1 MKRINPTAAQI
12 ANSPAAKLAAKL
24 ASSPAAQMMNSQMA
38 KVAPQ
43 IINPE
48 IAKAAAQISRIAQPY
63 AEALQKF
70 SHIEW
75 IGKIPKCWDIVK
87 TKRIFQNNKQVAGK
101 YANDFERLALT
112 MNGVIKRDKDDADG
126 LQPESFEGYQVLEEN
141 QLVFKLI
148 DLENVKTSRVGL
160 SPYTGIVSPAYIVLK
175 NTQVDN
181 RFFYYYYMNMYYQE
195 IFNYMGGEGVRSA
208 LNAKDLLEVPLPK
221 ISMTEQQVIA
231 DYLDGECA
239 RIDGIVTT
247 QRQII
252 ERLKEYKKSV
262 ITEAVTRGLNP
273 DAPMRNSGIDWI
285 GKIPEH
291 WEISKLKYYSKYIT
305 DGTHT
310 TPEYLA
316 DGVPFL
322 SIKDISTGKLD
333 FSNTKYIS
341 QQQHEELSKHAPI
354 EKGDILFTRIGTLGV
369 SVIVETDI
377 TFDIFVS
384 VGLLKPKDNIN
395 TKYLNYVMNSEYY
408 YQYIQLVKAGE
419 GTSAAKFNL
428 SDVSNSPIVCPP
440 LSEQQAISD
449 YLDRKCSEI
458 DSIIEKRELM
468 IELMTEYKKSLI
480 YECVTGK
487 KEIVD
492 VVE

>member
-1 MKRINPTAAQI
+1 MKEINPIAAQI
-12 ANSPAAKLAAKL
+12 ANSPSAKLAAKL
-24 ASSPAAQMMNSQMA
+24 ANNPMVKAATQMA
-38 KVAPQ
+38 N
-43 IINPE
+43 NPMV
-48 IAKAAAQISRIAQPY
+48 KAATRISRIAQPY

-75 IGKIPKCWDIVK
+75 IGKIPKHWEISKIHSVYSERKQIVSDTEYAPLSV
-87 TKRIFQNNKQVAGK
+87 TK
-101 YANDFERLALT
+101 
-112 MNGVIKRDKDDADG
+112 NGVVPQLENAAKSDAHDNRKLVKRGDFVINSRSDRRGSSGISELDG
-126 LQPESFEGYQVLEEN
+126 SVSLINTVMQPRNNMDNKYYNF
-141 QLVFKLI
+141 VFKTERFC
-148 DLENVKTSRVGL
+148 DEFYRFGH
-160 SPYTGIVSPAYIVLK
+160 GIVADLWSTHWAEMK
-175 NTQVDN
+175 NICIP
-181 RFFYYYYMNMYYQE
+181 MP
-195 IFNYMGGEGVRSA
+195 
-208 LNAKDLLEVPLPK
+208 DLQ
-221 ISMTEQQVIA
+221 EQQAIA

-341 QQQHEELSKHAPI
+341 QHQHEELSKHAPI

-440 LSEQQAISD
+440 LSEQQAIAD

>member
-1 MKRINPTAAQI
+1 ML
-12 ANSPAAKLAAKL
+12 ANKEYKESGVVWLGLVPKYWNVQRLKNVLVDRNEANEPVKTDFILSLTNDRGVIPYSEKGDVGNKSKDDVTGYKLAY
-24 ASSPAAQMMNSQMA
+24 P
-38 KVAPQ
+38 
-43 IINPE
+43 
-48 IAKAAAQISRIAQPY
+48 
-63 AEALQKF
+63 
-70 SHIEW
+70 
-75 IGKIPKCWDIVK
+75 GDIVL
-87 TKRIFQNNKQVAGK
+87 NS
-101 YANDFERLALT
+101 
-112 MNGVIKRDKDDADG
+112 MNVIIG
-126 LQPESFEGYQVLEEN
+126 S
-141 QLVFKLI
+141 
-148 DLENVKTSRVGL
+148 VGL
-160 SPYTGIVSPAYIVLK
+160 SNYFGAVSPV
-175 NTQVDN
+175 
-181 RFFYYYYMNMYYQE
+181 YYMLYPRNKADEVKYYNYIFQTREFQQSLKGYGNGIME
-195 IFNYMGGEGVRSA
+195 IRMRIPIGN
-208 LNAKDLLEVPLPK
+208 LNNVMLPVPTPA
-221 ISMTEQQVIA
+221 EQKAIA
-231 DYLDGECA
+231 DYLDGECT
-239 RIDGIVTT
+239 RIDGIVTN

-273 DAPMRNSGIDWI
+273 DAPMKDSGIEWI

-291 WEISKLKYYSKYIT
+291 WKISKLKYYSKYIT

-322 SIKDISTGKLD
+322 SIKDISAGKLD

-395 TKYLNYVMNSEYY
+395 TKHLNYVMNSEYY

-440 LSEQQAISD
+440 LSEQQAIAD

-458 DSIIEKRELM
+458 DSIIEKRERM

>member
-1 MKRINPTAAQI
+1 MK
-12 ANSPAAKLAAKL
+12 
-24 ASSPAAQMMNSQMA
+24 
-38 KVAPQ
+38 
-43 IINPE
+43 
-48 IAKAAAQISRIAQPY
+48 
-63 AEALQKF
+63 
-70 SHIEW
+70 
-75 IGKIPKCWDIVK
+75 D
-87 TKRIFQNNKQVAGK
+87 
-101 YANDFERLALT
+101 
-112 MNGVIKRDKDDADG
+112 
-126 LQPESFEGYQVLEEN
+126 
-141 QLVFKLI
+141 
-148 DLENVKTSRVGL
+148 
-160 SPYTGIVSPAYIVLK
+160 
-175 NTQVDN
+175 
-181 RFFYYYYMNMYYQE
+181 
-195 IFNYMGGEGVRSA
+195 
-208 LNAKDLLEVPLPK
+208 
-221 ISMTEQQVIA
+221 
-231 DYLDGECA
+231 
-239 RIDGIVTT
+239 
-247 QRQII
+247 
-252 ERLKEYKKSV
+252 
-262 ITEAVTRGLNP
+262 
-273 DAPMRNSGIDWI
+273 SGIEWI

-291 WEISKLKYYSKYIT
+291 WKISKLKYYSKYIT

-322 SIKDISTGKLD
+322 SIKDISAGKLD

-395 TKYLNYVMNSEYY
+395 TKHLNYVMNSEYY

-440 LSEQQAISD
+440 LSEQQAIAD
-449 YLDRKCSEI
+449 YLDRKCGKI
-458 DSIIEKRELM
+458 DNIIEKRERM

>member
-1 MKRINPTAAQI
+1 MREMKD
-12 ANSPAAKLAAKL
+12 SG
-24 ASSPAAQMMNSQMA
+24 
-38 KVAPQ
+38 
-43 IINPE
+43 
-48 IAKAAAQISRIAQPY
+48 
-63 AEALQKF
+63 
-70 SHIEW
+70 IEW
-75 IGKIPKCWDIVK
+75 IGKIPANNNIVRNK
-87 TKRIFQNNKQVAGK
+87 YYVSYTKGKNPISLNSEGFGKPYIGASDLDALNNT
-101 YANDFERLALT
+101 YENYTTDEYIPECT
-112 MNGVIKRDKDDADG
+112 KDDILVLWDG
-126 LQPESFEGYQVLEEN
+126 ARAGLLGTNKIGCISSTIAKLEVIPEV
-141 QLVFKLI
+141 I
-148 DLENVKTSRVGL
+148 
-160 SPYTGIVSPAYIVLK
+160 YT
-175 NTQVDN
+175 
-181 RFFYYYYMNMYYQE
+181 RFFFWYLKGFEKFLSDMVTGTTIPHMNRRYIEDIQFIDFSLYQ
-195 IFNYMGGEGVRSA
+195 
-208 LNAKDLLEVPLPK
+208 
-221 ISMTEQQVIA
+221 QQAIA

-239 RIDGIVTT
+239 RIDGLVEK
-247 QRQII
+247 QRSII
-252 ERLKEYKKSV
+252 EKLKEYKKSV
-262 ITEAVTRGLNP
+262 ITEAVTHGLNST
-273 DAPMRNSGIDWI
+273 APMKDSGIEWI

-322 SIKDISTGKLD
+322 SIKDISAGKLD

-384 VGLLKPKDNIN
+384 VGLLKPKDTIN

-440 LSEQQAISD
+440 LSEQQAIAD

-458 DSIIEKRELM
+458 DSIIEKRERM

>member
-1 MKRINPTAAQI
+1 MRDMKD
-12 ANSPAAKLAAKL
+12 SGFVWL
-24 ASSPAAQMMNSQMA
+24 
-38 KVAPQ
+38 
-43 IINPE
+43 
-48 IAKAAAQISRIAQPY
+48 
-63 AEALQKF
+63 
-70 SHIEW
+70 
-75 IGKIPKCWDIVK
+75 GKIPKSWATKKVKQIFFQKKEKAFTDNPTILSLARDGVKIRDISTNEGQLAADYSTYNPVSK
-87 TKRIFQNNKQVAGK
+87 NDLLLNPMDLYSGDNCNISRI
-101 YANDFERLALT
+101 E
-112 MNGVIKRDKDDADG
+112 GVI
-126 LQPESFEGYQVLEEN
+126 
-141 QLVFKLI
+141 
-148 DLENVKTSRVGL
+148 
-160 SPYTGIVSPAYIVLK
+160 SPAYVNLRNISQSD
-175 NTQVDN
+175 TPD
-181 RFFYYYYMNMYYQE
+181 F
-195 IFNYMGGEGVRSA
+195 FNYYFKHQYWSMAFFAHGRGVSFENRWTLTNEVLRNYPVLYPSA
-208 LNAKDLLEVPLPK
+208 L
-221 ISMTEQQVIA
+221 EQQAIA

-239 RIDGIVTT
+239 RIDGIVAT

-262 ITEAVTRGLNP
+262 ITEAITRGLNP
-273 DAPMRNSGIDWI
+273 NAPMRNSGIDWI

-341 QQQHEELSKHAPI
+341 QHQHEELSKHAPI

-440 LSEQQAISD
+440 LSEQQAIAD
-449 YLDRKCSEI
+449 YLDRECARI
-458 DSIIEKRELM
+458 DTIIEKRERM

-487 KEIVD
+487 KEVA
-492 VVE
+492 

>member
-1 MKRINPTAAQI
+1 MREMKDCG
-12 ANSPAAKLAAKL
+12 
-24 ASSPAAQMMNSQMA
+24 
-38 KVAPQ
+38 
-43 IINPE
+43 
-48 IAKAAAQISRIAQPY
+48 
-63 AEALQKF
+63 
-70 SHIEW
+70 IEW
-75 IGKIPKCWDIVK
+75 IGDIPVSWDTIKLKFYGKIYNGSTPKSDNPEYYDGDITWVTPADMDNASTIINSKKTITEAGLESCGTNLVPKNSIVISTRAPIGVVCIAGKELCTNQGCKSIVPKDISCAKYPYYFLLTQSDTLNMLGKGTTFLELSTSDLSNYKIP
-87 TKRIFQNNKQVAGK
+87 F
-101 YANDFERLALT
+101 
-112 MNGVIKRDKDDADG
+112 
-126 LQPESFEGYQVLEEN
+126 
-141 QLVFKLI
+141 
-148 DLENVKTSRVGL
+148 
-160 SPYTGIVSPAYIVLK
+160 PAK
-175 NTQVDN
+175 
-181 RFFYYYYMNMYYQE
+181 
-195 IFNYMGGEGVRSA
+195 
-208 LNAKDLLEVPLPK
+208 K
-221 ISMTEQQVIA
+221 EQQAIA

-252 ERLKEYKKSV
+252 EKLKEYKKSV

-273 DAPMRNSGIDWI
+273 DVPMKDSGIDWI
-285 GKIPEH
+285 GKIPEY

-322 SIKDISTGKLD
+322 SIKDISAGKLD

-377 TFDIFVS
+377 AFDIFVS
-384 VGLLKPKDNIN
+384 VGLLKPRDNIN

-428 SDVSNSPIVCPP
+428 SDVSNSPIVCPL
-440 LSEQQAISD
+440 LSEQQAIAD

-458 DSIIEKRELM
+458 DSIIEKRERM

>member
-1 MKRINPTAAQI
+1 MKEINPIATQI
-12 ANSPAAKLAAKL
+12 ANSPSAKLAAKL
-24 ASSPAAQMMNSQMA
+24 ADNPMVKAATQMA
-38 KVAPQ
+38 N
-43 IINPE
+43 NPMV
-48 IAKAAAQISRIAQPY
+48 KAATPISRIAQPY

-75 IGKIPKCWDIVK
+75 IGKIPKHWGMCRIKNWASFINGFAFKSNELTTDKLVPVIRISDIQNGNLDYTSCLTFDYSNRLQAYLIKHNDIIIAMSGATTGKTALVK
-87 TKRIFQNNKQVAGK
+87 S
-101 YANDFERLALT
+101 
-112 MNGVIKRDKDDADG
+112 DAMA
-126 LQPESFEGYQVLEEN
+126 YIN
-141 QLVFKLI
+141 Q
-148 DLENVKTSRVGL
+148 RVGIIRNAEKYIYYCLNTDMFSEYVNLL
-160 SPYTGIVSPAYIVLK
+160 SAG
-175 NTQVDN
+175 
-181 RFFYYYYMNMYYQE
+181 
-195 IFNYMGGEGVRSA
+195 SA
-208 LNAKDLLEVPLPK
+208 QPN
-221 ISMTEQQVIA
+221 ISMGQILNFSIPYISKEKQQAIA

-239 RIDGIVTT
+239 RIDSIVEK

-262 ITEAVTRGLNP
+262 ITEAVTKGLNP
-273 DAPMRNSGIDWI
+273 NTPMKDSGIGWI
-285 GKIPEH
+285 GKIPEL

-305 DGTHT
+305 DGTHA

-316 DGVPFL
+316 DGIPFL
-322 SIKDISTGKLD
+322 SIKDISAGKLD

-369 SVIVETDI
+369 SVIVETD
-377 TFDIFVS
+377 TAFDIFVS

-428 SDVSNSPIVCPP
+428 SDVSNSPIVCPS
-440 LSEQQAISD
+440 LSEQQEIAD
-449 YLDRKCSEI
+449 YLDKKCVEI
-458 DSIIEKRELM
+458 DSIVEKRERM

-492 VVE
+492 VME

>member
-1 MKRINPTAAQI
+1 MREMKDSGIEWLGNIPELWCIKKLKYACEIYTGDSIKDDEKDLYTETLNAI
-12 ANSPAAKLAAKL
+12 PYISTKDIDANTNCIDYKNGLYIPVTNKKFKLAPKYSFLLCVEGGSAGKKIAYTAQDVNFVNKL
-24 ASSPAAQMMNSQMA
+24 CCFKSRKGTNSKFMYFYCQSDAFLTDFYLNMTGLIGGVSQSML
-38 KVAPQ
+38 KN
-43 IINPE
+43 I
-48 IAKAAAQISRIAQPY
+48 RIATPHITQQ
-63 AEALQKF
+63 QK
-70 SHIEW
+70 
-75 IGKIPKCWDIVK
+75 
-87 TKRIFQNNKQVAGK
+87 
-101 YANDFERLALT
+101 
-112 MNGVIKRDKDDADG
+112 
-126 LQPESFEGYQVLEEN
+126 
-141 QLVFKLI
+141 
-148 DLENVKTSRVGL
+148 
-160 SPYTGIVSPAYIVLK
+160 
-175 NTQVDN
+175 
-181 RFFYYYYMNMYYQE
+181 
-195 IFNYMGGEGVRSA
+195 
-208 LNAKDLLEVPLPK
+208 
-221 ISMTEQQVIA
+221 IA

-341 QQQHEELSKHAPI
+341 QHQHEELSKHAPI

-440 LSEQQAISD
+440 LSEQQAIAD
-449 YLDRKCSEI
+449 YLDKECARI
-458 DSIIEKRELM
+458 DTIIEKRERM

>member
-1 MKRINPTAAQI
+1 MLVNKEYKDSGVSWLGNI
-12 ANSPAAKLAAKL
+12 PALW
-24 ASSPAAQMMNSQMA
+24 N
-38 KVAPQ
+38 
-43 IINPE
+43 
-48 IAKAAAQISRIAQPY
+48 
-63 AEALQKF
+63 
-70 SHIEW
+70 
-75 IGKIPKCWDIVK
+75 IVK
-87 TKRIFQNNKQVAGK
+87 TKRHFQNEKRVAGK
-101 YANDFERLALT
+101 YANQYERLALT
-112 MNGVIKRDKDDADG
+112 MNGVIKRDKEDAEG
-126 LQPESFEGYQVLEEN
+126 LQPESFEGYQVLEQN

-160 SPYTGIVSPAYIVLK
+160 SPYTGIVSPAYIILH
-175 NTQVDN
+175 NDQQDN
-181 RFFYYYYMNMYYQE
+181 RFYYYYYMNMYYQE
-195 IFNYMGGEGVRSA
+195 IFNYLGGEGVRSA
-208 LNAKDLLEVPLPK
+208 LNAKDLLETPIPD
-221 ISMTEQQVIA
+221 ISLKQQKVIA
-231 DYLDGECA
+231 DYLDKECA
-239 RIDGIVTT
+239 RTDGIVTT

-273 DAPMRNSGIDWI
+273 DAPMKDSGIEWI

-322 SIKDISTGKLD
+322 SIKDISAGKLD

-440 LSEQQAISD
+440 LSEQQAIAD

-458 DSIIEKRELM
+458 DSIIEKRERM

>member
-1 MKRINPTAAQI
+1 MREMKD
-12 ANSPAAKLAAKL
+12 SG
-24 ASSPAAQMMNSQMA
+24 
-38 KVAPQ
+38 
-43 IINPE
+43 
-48 IAKAAAQISRIAQPY
+48 
-63 AEALQKF
+63 
-70 SHIEW
+70 IEW
-75 IGKIPKCWDIVK
+75 IGKIPKYWEISKIHSVYSERKQIVSDTEYAPLSV
-87 TKRIFQNNKQVAGK
+87 TKNGIVPQLENAAKSDAHDNRKLVKRGDFVINSRSDRRGSSGISELDGSVSLINTVMQPRNNMDNK
-101 YANDFERLALT
+101 YYNF
-112 MNGVIKRDKDDADG
+112 
-126 LQPESFEGYQVLEEN
+126 
-141 QLVFKLI
+141 VFKTERFC
-148 DLENVKTSRVGL
+148 DEFYRFGH
-160 SPYTGIVSPAYIVLK
+160 GIVADLWSTHWAEMK
-175 NTQVDN
+175 NICIP
-181 RFFYYYYMNMYYQE
+181 MP
-195 IFNYMGGEGVRSA
+195 
-208 LNAKDLLEVPLPK
+208 DLQ
-221 ISMTEQQVIA
+221 EQQAIA

-273 DAPMRNSGIDWI
+273 NAPMKDSGIEWI

-291 WEISKLKYYSKYIT
+291 WKISKLKYYSKYIT

-322 SIKDISTGKLD
+322 SIKDISAGKLD

-395 TKYLNYVMNSEYY
+395 TKHLNYVMNSEYY

-440 LSEQQAISD
+440 LSEQQAIAD
-449 YLDRKCSEI
+449 YLDRKCGKI
-458 DSIIEKRELM
+458 DNIIEKRERM

>member
-1 MKRINPTAAQI
+1 ML
-12 ANSPAAKLAAKL
+12 ANKEYKESGVVWLGLVPKYWNVQRLKNVLVDRNEANEPVKTDFILSLTNDRGVIPYSEKGDVGNKSKDDVTGYKLAY
-24 ASSPAAQMMNSQMA
+24 P
-38 KVAPQ
+38 
-43 IINPE
+43 
-48 IAKAAAQISRIAQPY
+48 
-63 AEALQKF
+63 
-70 SHIEW
+70 
-75 IGKIPKCWDIVK
+75 GDIVL
-87 TKRIFQNNKQVAGK
+87 NS
-101 YANDFERLALT
+101 
-112 MNGVIKRDKDDADG
+112 MNVIIG
-126 LQPESFEGYQVLEEN
+126 S
-141 QLVFKLI
+141 
-148 DLENVKTSRVGL
+148 VGL
-160 SPYTGIVSPAYIVLK
+160 SNYCGAVSPV
-175 NTQVDN
+175 
-181 RFFYYYYMNMYYQE
+181 YYMLYPRNKADEVKYYNYIFQTREFQQSLKGYGNGIME
-195 IFNYMGGEGVRSA
+195 IRMRIPIGN
-208 LNAKDLLEVPLPK
+208 LNNVMLPVPTPA
-221 ISMTEQQVIA
+221 EQKAIA
-231 DYLDGECA
+231 DYLDGECT

-273 DAPMRNSGIDWI
+273 NAPMKDSGIEWI

-322 SIKDISTGKLD
+322 SIKDISAGKLD

-440 LSEQQAISD
+440 LSEQQAIAD

-458 DSIIEKRELM
+458 DSIIEKRERM

>member
-24 ASSPAAQMMNSQMA
+24 ASSPAAKMMNSQMA

-273 DAPMRNSGIDWI
+273 NAPMKDSGIEWI

-291 WEISKLKYYSKYIT
+291 WEISKVSFFFDIQLGKMVQPNKENEFDIER
-305 DGTHT
+305 
-310 TPEYLA
+310 PYLCA
-316 DGVPFL
+316 VNFGNNTF
-322 SIKDISTGKLD
+322 KLD
-333 FSNTKYIS
+333 TIKTMWFSPAEI
-341 QQQHEELSKHAPI
+341 ELY
-354 EKGDILFTRIGTLGV
+354 R
-369 SVIVETDI
+369 
-377 TFDIFVS
+377 VS
-384 VGLLKPKDNIN
+384 VGDLFVVEGGDIASSDFVTHPLEDFGFQNALHRVRARASADTRFLRYLLIVAKNTGYIDLICNKATIAHFSKDKFQN
-395 TKYLNYVMNSEYY
+395 MPF
-408 YQYIQLVKAGE
+408 LVA
-419 GTSAAKFNL
+419 
-428 SDVSNSPIVCPP
+428 P
-440 LSEQQAISD
+440 LSEQQAIAD
-449 YLDRKCSEI
+449 YLDKKSAEV
-458 DSIIEKRELM
+458 DTIIEKRERM

>member
-1 MKRINPTAAQI
+1 MKGINPIAAQI
-12 ANSPAAKLAAKL
+12 ANSPAAKLGAKL
-24 ASSPAAQMMNSQMA
+24 ANSPAAKAAMQMTN
-38 KVAPQ
+38 
-43 IINPE
+43 NPMV
-48 IAKAAAQISRIAQPY
+48 KAAAQISRIAQPY

-70 SHIEW
+70 SSIEW
-75 IGKIPKCWDIVK
+75 IGKMPMNWELARMKNVGEYINGYAFKPDDWSNYGLPIIRIQDLTGSSENPNYYDGVLDDKYKVLSGDILISWAATLDAFTWTKHTGWLNQHIFKAIPNTNKIEK
-87 TKRIFQNNKQVAGK
+87 KFFIFLAKEAMQHMNNDNKH
-101 YANDFERLALT
+101 
-112 MNGVIKRDKDDADG
+112 
-126 LQPESFEGYQVLEEN
+126 
-141 QLVFKLI
+141 
-148 DLENVKTSRVGL
+148 
-160 SPYTGIVSPAYIVLK
+160 GIVMQHVTLG
-175 NTQVDN
+175 V
-181 RFFYYYYMNMYYQE
+181 
-195 IFNYMGGEGVRSA
+195 FN
-208 LNAKDLLEVPLPK
+208 NFKVPLPPL
-221 ISMTEQQVIA
+221 SEQQAIA

-262 ITEAVTRGLNP
+262 ISEAVTRGLNP
-273 DAPMRNSGIDWI
+273 DVPMKDSGIEWI
-285 GKIPEH
+285 GKIPEY

-322 SIKDISTGKLD
+322 SIKDISAGKLD
-333 FSNTKYIS
+333 FSNTKHIS

-377 TFDIFVS
+377 AFDIFVS

-440 LSEQQAISD
+440 LSEQQAIAD
-449 YLDRKCSEI
+449 YLDRECARI
-458 DSIIEKRELM
+458 DTIIEKRERM

-492 VVE
+492 VVG

>member
-1 MKRINPTAAQI
+1 MREMKD
-12 ANSPAAKLAAKL
+12 SG
-24 ASSPAAQMMNSQMA
+24 
-38 KVAPQ
+38 
-43 IINPE
+43 
-48 IAKAAAQISRIAQPY
+48 
-63 AEALQKF
+63 
-70 SHIEW
+70 IEW
-75 IGKIPKCWDIVK
+75 IGKIPKHWGMCRIKNWASFINGFAFKSNELTTDKLVPVIRISDIQNGNLDYTSCLTFDYSNRLQAYLIKYNDIIIAMSGATTGKTALVK
-87 TKRIFQNNKQVAGK
+87 S
-101 YANDFERLALT
+101 DT
-112 MNGVIKRDKDDADG
+112 MAYI
-126 LQPESFEGYQVLEEN
+126 N
-141 QLVFKLI
+141 Q
-148 DLENVKTSRVGL
+148 RVGIIRNAEKYIYYCLNTNMFSEYVNLL
-160 SPYTGIVSPAYIVLK
+160 SAG
-175 NTQVDN
+175 
-181 RFFYYYYMNMYYQE
+181 
-195 IFNYMGGEGVRSA
+195 SA
-208 LNAKDLLEVPLPK
+208 QPN
-221 ISMTEQQVIA
+221 ISMGQILNFSIPYIPKEKQQAIA

-273 DAPMRNSGIDWI
+273 DAPMKDSGIEWI

-322 SIKDISTGKLD
+322 SIKDISAGKLD

-458 DSIIEKRELM
+458 DSIIEKRERM

>member
-1 MKRINPTAAQI
+1 MLVNKEYKDSGVSWLGNI
-12 ANSPAAKLAAKL
+12 PALW
-24 ASSPAAQMMNSQMA
+24 N
-38 KVAPQ
+38 
-43 IINPE
+43 
-48 IAKAAAQISRIAQPY
+48 
-63 AEALQKF
+63 
-70 SHIEW
+70 
-75 IGKIPKCWDIVK
+75 IVK
-87 TKRIFQNNKQVAGK
+87 TKRHFQNEKRVAGK
-101 YANDFERLALT
+101 YANQYERLALT
-112 MNGVIKRDKDDADG
+112 MNGVIKRDKEDAEG
-126 LQPESFEGYQVLEEN
+126 LQPESFEGYQVLEQN

-160 SPYTGIVSPAYIVLK
+160 SPYTGIVSPAYIILH
-175 NTQVDN
+175 NDQQDN
-181 RFFYYYYMNMYYQE
+181 RFYYYYYMNMYYQE
-195 IFNYMGGEGVRSA
+195 IFNYLGGEGVRSA
-208 LNAKDLLEVPLPK
+208 LNAKDLLETPIPD
-221 ISMTEQQVIA
+221 ISLKQQKVIA

-273 DAPMRNSGIDWI
+273 DAPMKDSGIEWI

-322 SIKDISTGKLD
+322 SIKDISAGKLD

-428 SDVSNSPIVCPP
+428 SDVSNSPIVCPL
-440 LSEQQAISD
+440 LSEQQAIAD

-458 DSIIEKRELM
+458 DSIIEKRGRM

-487 KEIVD
+487 KEVA
-492 VVE
+492 